1 MKCCFKILVIN
12 PGSTTTKI
20 AVFDGNRSIFLK
32 NVKHSIEQLA
42 KYDKISD
49 QYEFRKEVI
58 LNELI
63 HAEIDIEQIDAV
75 VGRGGLVKPI
85 ESGVYEVNEA
95 LKEDLRKGVMGEH
108 ASNLGGLIADDIAQ
122 SLPKAKAFIAD
133 PVVVDELEDAARI
146 TGLPDMPRRSVFH
159 ALNQKAVAR
168 TFAAS
173 REKKYE
179 EINVIVA
186 HMGGGITVGAHRKG
200 KVIDVNNGLDGY
212 GPFSPERAGTLPTG
226 ALVDTCYSG
235 KYSHEEMRA
244 RIHGKGGLV
253 AHLGTNQVHE
263 VEERIEK
270 GDQHAKIVLE
280 AMAYQVAK
288 AIGGAA
294 AVLKGLVDGV
304 LLTGGIA
311 NSDFVVD
318 YIKARVS
325 FLAPV
330 IVYPGEDE
338 MKALAENAHSALSGE
353 VEIKE
358 YK

>member
-12 PGSTTTKI
+12 PGSTSTKI
-20 AVFDGNRSIFLK
+20 AVYDGNESIFLK
-32 NVKHSIEQLA
+32 SIKHSIEQLA
-42 KYDKISD
+42 RYEKISD

-63 HAEIDIEQIDAV
+63 HAEIDIEKIDAV
-75 VGRGGLVKPI
+75 VGRGGLIKPI

-95 LKEDLRKGVMGEH
+95 LKEDLRKGVLGEH
-108 ASNLGGLIADDIAQ
+108 ASNLGGLIADDIAK
-122 SLPKAKAFIAD
+122 SLPKARAFIAD
-133 PVVVDELEDAARI
+133 PVVVDELEDVARI
-146 TGLPDMPRRSVFH
+146 TGLPDMPHMSVFH

-168 TFAAS
+168 TAS
-173 REKKYE
+173 RGKKYKD
-179 EINVIVA
+179 INVIVA

-200 KVIDVNNGLDGY
+200 RVIDVNNGLDGY

-235 KYSHEEMRA
+235 KYTYEEMRA

-263 VEERIEK
+263 VEEMIK
-270 GDQHAKIVLE
+270 NGDMHAKLVLE

-294 AVLKGLVDGV
+294 TVLKGLVDGI

-311 NSDFVVD
+311 NSEFVVD
-318 YIKARVS
+318 YIKVRVS
-325 FLAPV
+325 YLAPV

-338 MKALAENAHSALSGE
+338 MKALAENAYRALSGE
-353 VEIKE
+353 VVIKE